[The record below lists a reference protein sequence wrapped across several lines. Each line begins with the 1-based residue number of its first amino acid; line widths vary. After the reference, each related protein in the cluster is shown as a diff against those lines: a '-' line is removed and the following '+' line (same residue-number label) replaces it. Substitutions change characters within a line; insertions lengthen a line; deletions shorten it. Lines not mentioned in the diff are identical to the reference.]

1 MILNFFVSIIRN
13 KTNYYLNMSRD
24 EINSRVKNV
33 IAQVLEKNVDEIGDE
48 ANFVTDLGAT
58 SIQSIRLVAGFEEE
72 FNIEMDEDKSLQVQT
87 VSGAVKFISSYVIP
101 VQ

>member
-1 MILNFFVSIIRN
+1 
-13 KTNYYLNMSRD
+13 MSRD
-24 EINSRVKNV
+24 EVNSRVKNV
-33 IAQVLEKNVDEIGDE
+33 IAHVLEINVDEIGDE

-87 VSGAVKFISSYVIP
+87 VSGAVRFISSYVIP